1 MSMTDQNVVNSV
13 VANKIQ
19 VFATNALREVPVAVS
34 LVLSDFE
41 GQMVVGDDDLLLGM
55 SSSFELV
62 LKPVPFVGGVGGK
75 FSQVTD

>member
-1 MSMTDQNVVNSV
+1 MTDQDVVNSV
-13 VANKIQ
+13 MANKIQ

-34 LVLSDFE
+34 LVLGDFE

-62 LKPVPFVGGVGGK
+62 LKLVPFVGV
-75 FSQVTD
+75 